1 MKKSLT
7 AIKIQIISSEFV
19 IKFCPG
25 LITVIIGFNLFQHI
39 HLIRVDAFFYG
50 PI

>member
-1 MKKSLT
+1 MKKAQL

-25 LITVIIGFNLFQHI
+25 LITVITDFNLLQHV
-39 HLIRVDAFFYG
+39 HLIRVDAFLYG